1 MDRWLYVGHF
11 VSVVVGR
18 LLLLNWSESVNVGES
33 QWFGRSRSVSV
44 SAAIGPFFESVVDQS
59 LWVALS
65 VLVDRFHL
73 ICK

>member
-11 VSVVVGR
+11 VSVAVGR

-44 SAAIGPFFESVVDQS
+44 SVGPLFESVVDQS

-65 VLVDRFHL
+65 VLVGRFHL
-73 ICK
+73 IGK